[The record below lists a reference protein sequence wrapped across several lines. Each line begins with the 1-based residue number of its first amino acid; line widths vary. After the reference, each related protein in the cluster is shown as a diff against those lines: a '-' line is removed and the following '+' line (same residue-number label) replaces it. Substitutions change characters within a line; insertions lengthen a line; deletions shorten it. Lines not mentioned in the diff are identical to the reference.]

1 MLKSRFSMDLCYV
14 HYLYSTCGIVS
25 LYNVCKT
32 AVTVNGELLESFHI
46 QVGAHGES
54 VLSSLLFITVAD
66 VLTED
71 VRDGL
76 LLELLYADDLILCDE
91 SVEEVMELMES
102 GRQQWKGKGVRV
114 NE

>member
-1 MLKSRFSMDLCYV
+1 M
-14 HYLYSTCGIVS
+14 S

-76 LLELLYADDLILCDE
+76 LLEFLYADDLILCDE

-114 NE
+114 HE